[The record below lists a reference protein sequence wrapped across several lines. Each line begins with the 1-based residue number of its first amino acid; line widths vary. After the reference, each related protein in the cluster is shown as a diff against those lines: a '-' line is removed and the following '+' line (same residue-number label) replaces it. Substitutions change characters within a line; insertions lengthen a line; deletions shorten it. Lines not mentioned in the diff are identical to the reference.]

1 MDKDFEHIL
10 STIKEL
16 YEENIALKSSL
27 GDKKSLIQE
36 IVSSCIQAEIKPI
49 IHKVNLVQRT
59 ANEAVFASIFNNAIA
74 HSEWLK
80 NTAFSAGRWAVGYP
94 YLYAMY
100 RILNEVKPAKILE
113 LGLGQST
120 RMMAQYVAFHENTM
134 HFVVE
139 HDEEWIDFFQRDFA
153 LSENSKIVQLNW
165 NFEKYNEA
173 ESVRVYDG
181 FEEQFKDDKFDF
193 ISIDGPF
200 GGDMKQY
207 ARIDVLKLLPK
218 CLAENFIIM
227 IDDTERSGETNTV
240 KEMIKKL
247 DENGVKHC
255 LGRYSGQKD
264 CTVISSENLKW
275 VCSM

>member
-1 MDKDFEHIL
+1 M
-10 STIKEL
+10 KEL

-27 GDKKSLIQE
+27 EDKKSLIQE
-36 IVSSCIQAEIKPI
+36 IVSACIQAEIKPI
-49 IHKVNLVQRT
+49 VHKINLVQRT
-59 ANEAVFASIFNNAIA
+59 ANEAVFASIFNNVIS

-80 NTAFSAGRWAVGYP
+80 NTTFSAGRWAVGYP

-100 RILNEVKPAKILE
+100 RILNEVKPVRILE

-120 RMMAQYVAFHENTM
+120 RMIAQYVAFYQNVS

-139 HDEEWIDFFQRDFA
+139 HDNEWIDFFQRDFA
-153 LSENSKIVQLNW
+153 LSENSKIVKLNW

-181 FEEQFKDDKFDF
+181 CGEQFKNDKFDF

-207 ARIDVLKLLPK
+207 ARIDVLKLLPS

-227 IDDTERSGETNTV
+227 IDDTERLGETNTV

-247 DENGVKHC
+247 DENAIKCCV
-255 LGRYSGQKD
+255 GRYSGQKD

>member
-1 MDKDFEHIL
+1 MSYAQLLEHL
-10 STIKEL
+10 QKEL
-16 YEENIALKSSL
+16 VAENETLKKQQKDL
-27 GDKKSLIQE
+27 MA
-36 IVSSCIQAEIKPI
+36 CIQQLQIN
-49 IHKVNLVQRT
+49 VNKTLRT
-59 ANEAVFASIFNNAIA
+59 ANEAVFASIFNNAIS

-94 YLYAMY
+94 FLYAMY
-100 RILNEVKPAKILE
+100 RILNEVKPVKILE

-120 RMMAQYVAFHENTM
+120 RMIAQYVAFYQNTT

-139 HDEEWIDFFQRDFA
+139 HDDEWIDFFQRDFA
-153 LSENSKIVQLNW
+153 LSKKSKIVKLNW

-173 ESVRVYDG
+173 ESVRVYGG
-181 FEEQFKDDKFDF
+181 FEKKFKNKKFDF

-207 ARIDVLKLLPK
+207 ARIDVLKLLPS

-255 LGRYSGQKD
+255 LGHYSGQKD